1 MNLDFAQVLS
11 NLAGLF
17 LLIAVGYGAVQLGV
31 IPREISGGLS
41 KLLMKVAVP
50 CTVFTSLLRPYD
62 PSLIKTVLIILV
74 LGLTLFPLN
83 ALVARPLT
91 RLFRVPEGRRGVW
104 TFCATFSNS
113 GFMGFPI
120 ALALFGE
127 EGLFMAVVLNITFNI
142 LVYSMG
148 VRMICEDRSA
158 GEGGAKVQWRTVLFT
173 SINFST
179 ALGLIFYFAQLS
191 VPAALLT
198 PLTHL
203 SNITTPLSMLVTGIN
218 LSNGKWSELLR
229 SKDAITAAVT
239 RLVIC
244 PAVTF
249 LMLQGVSALF
259 PHLNP
264 LMICVIFI
272 IFSMPTPAVAT
283 ILAEN
288 YEADQEFA
296 ALVVFLSSLFCIVTI
311 PVMSMLI

>member
-1 MNLDFAQVLS
+1 MHLNFAQVLS

-17 LLIAVGYGAVQLGV
+17 LLIAVGYGAAQLGV
-31 IPREISGGLS
+31 ISRDISGGLS
-41 KLLMKVAVP
+41 KLLMKVTVP

-62 PSLIKTVLIILV
+62 PAFFHTVIIILI
-74 LGLTLFPLN
+74 LGLTLYPLN
-83 ALVARPLT
+83 ALAAWPLARF
-91 RLFRVPEGRRGVW
+91 FRVPEGRRGMW

-127 EGLFMAVVLNITFNI
+127 EGLSMAVVLNISFNM

-148 VRMICEDRSA
+148 VRMICADRSA

-173 SINFST
+173 AINFST
-179 ALGLIFYFAQLS
+179 VLGLIFYFAQLS
-191 VPAALLT
+191 VPTALLT

-229 SKDAITAAVT
+229 SKDAITVSIT

-244 PAVTF
+244 PLVTF
-249 LMLQGVSALF
+249 LALQGISALF
-259 PHLNP
+259 PHWDP
-264 LMICVIFI
+264 LMLGVIFI
-272 IFSMPTPAVAT
+272 ILCMPTPAVAT
-283 ILAEN
+283 ILAES
-288 YEADQEFA
+288 YEVDQEFA
-296 ALVVFLSSLFCIVTI
+296 ALAVFLSSLFCIATI
-311 PVMSMLI
+311 PVMSILI

>member
-17 LLIAVGYGAVQLGV
+17 LLIAVGYGTVQLGV
-31 IPREISGGLS
+31 ISREISGGLS

-50 CTVFTSLLRPYD
+50 CTIFTSLLRPYD
-62 PSLIKTVLIILV
+62 PAFFQAVVTILI
-74 LGLTLFPLN
+74 LGLVLFPLN
-83 ALVARPLT
+83 ALAARPLA
-91 RLFRVPEGRRGVW
+91 RLFRVPEGRKGVW
-104 TFCATFSNS
+104 AFCATFSNS

-127 EGLFMAVVLNITFNI
+127 EGLSMAVVLNISFNI

-148 VRMICEDRSA
+148 VRMICADRSA

-173 SINFST
+173 VINFST
-179 ALGLIFYFAQLS
+179 VLGLIFYFAQLS

-203 SNITTPLSMLVTGIN
+203 ANITTPLSMLVTGIN
-218 LSNGKWSELLR
+218 LSSGKWSELLR
-229 SKDAITAAVT
+229 SKDAITASVT

-244 PAVTF
+244 PALTF
-249 LMLQGVSALF
+249 LALRGIRVLF
-259 PHLNP
+259 PHQDP
-264 LMICVIFI
+264 LILCVIFI

-283 ILAEN
+283 ILAES

-296 ALVVFLSSLFCIVTI
+296 ALVVFLSSLLCIATI
-311 PVMSMLI
+311 PVMSLLI